1 MGDRHGP
8 GSREGCLALKAAD
21 PIALQQACDAG
32 GQLFGNCKAV
42 IVSEEDLGMML
53 FGILPQEF
61 HSGKIA
67 LLIIDHAGKLR
78 HRLIVAR
85 E

>member
-1 MGDRHGP
+1 MIK
-8 GSREGCLALKAAD
+8 AL
-21 PIALQQACDAG
+21 G
-32 GQLFGNCKAV
+32 GLFQGLELLH